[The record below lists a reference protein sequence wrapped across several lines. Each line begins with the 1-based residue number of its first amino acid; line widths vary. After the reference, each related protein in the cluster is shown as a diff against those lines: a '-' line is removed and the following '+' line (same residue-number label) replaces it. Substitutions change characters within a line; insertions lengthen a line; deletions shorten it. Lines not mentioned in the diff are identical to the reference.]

1 MSHSA
6 RRRGGSTRL
15 RSGVASQGDEA
26 GEACCTDSCGG
37 AGSRCPQSRIAGVVV
52 HSLLRGRVGCCPLL
66 RKMRGWQSIYQG
78 VNCHEDRRTG
88 VREPMQSGLVNVA
101 YNLTKGLPGL
111 LAGYPGI
118 ACTMLLLWLVTRRM
132 LARDC
137 ERDPEPHLLLGV
149 YSRLHVEMRS
159 R

>member
-1 MSHSA
+1 M
-6 RRRGGSTRL
+6 
-15 RSGVASQGDEA
+15 
-26 GEACCTDSCGG
+26 
-37 AGSRCPQSRIAGVVV
+37 
-52 HSLLRGRVGCCPLL
+52 L

-118 ACTMLLLWLVTRRM
+118 ACTMLLLWLVARRT

-137 ERDPEPHLLLGV
+137 EI
-149 YSRLHVEMRS
+149 S
-159 R
+159 